1 MKIEHFGKIYEVD
14 SIFANIINVNGTSIT
29 KEDGYYTVFVEG
41 DEVFFKDFDKAYNF
55 AIYEQKDTIYMNN

>member
-14 SIFANIINVNGTSIT
+14 SIFDNIINVNGTSIT

>member
-55 AIYEQKDTIYMNN
+55 AIYEQKDTIYVNN